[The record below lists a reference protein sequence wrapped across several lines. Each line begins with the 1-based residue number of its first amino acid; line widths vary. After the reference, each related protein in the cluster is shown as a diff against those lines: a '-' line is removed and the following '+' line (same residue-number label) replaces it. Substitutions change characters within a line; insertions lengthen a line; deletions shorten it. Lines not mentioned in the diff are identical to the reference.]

1 MANGLRSALKTLFSS
16 NVVVHNVGGDDI
28 KVVDTSNIQSISQ
41 DHLGGGGG
49 RPRGGMGG
57 SGAPNVNLGGSG
69 MSGMGVGTGQGAY
82 ADSLPRRR
90 LYHDYELMENDAI
103 VHSALDFYADE
114 AVVEDE
120 HGDVLTIETEHQEI
134 EEILHNLYY
143 EVLNIEFNLRS
154 WIRDMA
160 KYGDSFIRL
169 YIDYESGNQMGVYN
183 CDVLS
188 PYHIERVE
196 GDDPSN
202 PFEVKFEYD
211 GPEGQGELGYWE
223 VGHFSMRDSAYAPY
237 GRSCLEGARKVFK
250 RLTMM
255 EDAMLIHRIMRAPE
269 RRIFKI
275 DVGNVQSGKVE
286 SYMQKIMNE
295 LKSQPLIDPETGEYD
310 LEFNLMNMMDDYYM
324 PVRGQ
329 NDGTEISTLN
339 SLSWNG
345 IEDIEYLRQKMM
357 SALRV
362 PNAFLGYEQDIEGK
376 ATLAQESIKFA
387 NLVSQIQKTVANELT
402 KIGIV
407 HLFSQGI
414 RDKRLVDFSLGLTHP
429 SHFVEQQKI
438 DLLESKY
445 SLARDIEEQNIHST
459 EWVMKN
465 IFNMNNEE
473 IKRERRKK
481 VEDFKREFRREQIS
495 REGND
500 PVKTGQSFGTPGDLA
515 MSGASELESFN
526 EPPEEDVPE
535 EEDDEGY
542 SLSPDSPYDDD
553 TQPSDSD
560 FKTTKGDVT
569 HNYQGG
575 PMAASVVQNRHSEL
589 IQESLRESNES
600 GHNQDTMTEEEFDE
614 RLSDID
620 WMQEEHVIKEDF

>member
-28 KVVDTSNIQSISQ
+28 KVVDTSNVQSQSSATSSPPRS
-41 DHLGGGGG
+41 GGGI
-49 RPRGGMGG
+49 
-57 SGAPNVNLGGSG
+57 SGAPNIGG
-69 MSGMGVGTGQGAY
+69 MSGIGQGQSAY

-114 AVVEDE
+114 AIVEDE
-120 HGDVLTIETEHQEI
+120 HGDVLTIETEHPEI
-134 EEILHNLYY
+134 EKILHNLYY

-169 YIDYESGNQMGVYN
+169 YIDYESSNQMGVYN

-188 PYHIERVE
+188 PYHVDRVE

-202 PFEVKFEYD
+202 PFEVKFQYD
-211 GPEGQGELGYWE
+211 GPKGEGELGYWE
-223 VGHFSMRDSAYAPY
+223 VGHFSMRDSSFAPY

-275 DVGNVQSGKVE
+275 DVGNVADGKID
-286 SYMQKIMNE
+286 SYMENIMNE

-310 LEFNLMNMMDDYYM
+310 LEFNLMNMMDDYYL

-329 NDGTEISTLN
+329 NDNTQVDTLN

-362 PNAFLGYEQDIEGK
+362 PNAFLGYERDIEGK

-387 NLVSQIQKTVANELT
+387 NLINQIQKVVANELT

-414 RDKRLVDFSLGLTHP
+414 RDERLVDFSLGLTHP

-445 SLARDIEEQNIHST
+445 SLARSVEEQNLHST
-459 EWVMKN
+459 EWAMKN
-465 IFNMNNEE
+465 LFNMNNEE
-473 IKRERRKK
+473 IKTERKRKMK
-481 VEDFKREFRREQIS
+481 DWKREFVKEQIT
-495 REGND
+495 REGNN
-500 PVKTGQSFGTPGDLA
+500 PIKTGMSYGTPGDLA
-515 MSGASELESFN
+515 MSGASELSNFENTDEEEIN
-526 EPPEEDVPE
+526 EPGE
-535 EEDDEGY
+535 DEGY
-542 SLSPDSPYDDD
+542 SLSPDNPFDDAE
-553 TQPSDSD
+553 QSSSD
-560 FKTTKGDVT
+560 FKTTSGDVT
-569 HNYQGG
+569 QNYQGG
-575 PMAASVVQNRHSEL
+575 SPLAAAMKNAQDSSNL
-589 IQESLRESNES
+589 IQESVRKHS
-600 GHNQDTMTEEEFDE
+600 GLVEQTYGEDANDTQKTDYP
-614 RLSDID
+614 DVD
-620 WMQEEHVIKEDF
+620 WMKEEHVIKEEI

>member
-28 KVVDTSNIQSISQ
+28 KVVDTSNVQSQSSATSSPPRS
-41 DHLGGGGG
+41 GGGI
-49 RPRGGMGG
+49 
-57 SGAPNVNLGGSG
+57 SGAPNIGG
-69 MSGMGVGTGQGAY
+69 MSGIGQGQRAY

-103 VHSALDFYADE
+103 IHSALDFYADE
-114 AVVEDE
+114 SVVEDE
-120 HGDVLTIETEHQEI
+120 HGDVLTIETEHPEI
-134 EEILHNLYY
+134 EKILHNLYY

-169 YIDYESGNQMGVYN
+169 YIDYESGNNMGVYN

-188 PYHIERVE
+188 PYHVDRVE

-202 PFEVKFEYD
+202 PFEVKFQYD
-211 GPEGQGELGYWE
+211 GPKGEGELGYWE
-223 VGHFSMRDSAYAPY
+223 VGHFSMRDSSFAPY

-275 DVGNVQSGKVE
+275 DVGNVADGKID
-286 SYMQKIMNE
+286 SYMENIMNE

-310 LEFNLMNMMDDYYM
+310 LEFNLMNMMDDYYL

-329 NDGTEISTLN
+329 NDNTQVDTLN

-387 NLVSQIQKTVANELT
+387 NLVNQIQKVVANELT

-414 RDKRLVDFSLGLTHP
+414 RDERLVDFSLGLTHP

-445 SLARDIEEQNIHST
+445 SLARSVEEQNLHST
-459 EWVMKN
+459 EWAMKN
-465 IFNMNNEE
+465 LFNMNNEE
-473 IKRERRKK
+473 IKTERKRKMK
-481 VEDFKREFRREQIS
+481 DWKREFVKEQIT
-495 REGND
+495 REGNN
-500 PVKTGQSFGTPGDLA
+500 PIKTGMSYGTPGDLA
-515 MSGASELESFN
+515 MSGASELSNFEDTDEEEIN
-526 EPPEEDVPE
+526 EPGE
-535 EEDDEGY
+535 DEGY
-542 SLSPDSPYDDD
+542 SLSPDSPFDDAE
-553 TQPSDSD
+553 QSSSD
-560 FKTTKGDVT
+560 FKTTSGDVT
-569 HNYQGG
+569 QNYQGG
-575 PMAASVVQNRHSEL
+575 SPLAAAMKNAQDSSNL
-589 IQESLRESNES
+589 IQESVKKHSDLVEETYGEDSN
-600 GHNQDTMTEEEFDE
+600 DTQKPDYP
-614 RLSDID
+614 DVD
-620 WMQEEHVIKEDF
+620 WMKEEHVIKEEI